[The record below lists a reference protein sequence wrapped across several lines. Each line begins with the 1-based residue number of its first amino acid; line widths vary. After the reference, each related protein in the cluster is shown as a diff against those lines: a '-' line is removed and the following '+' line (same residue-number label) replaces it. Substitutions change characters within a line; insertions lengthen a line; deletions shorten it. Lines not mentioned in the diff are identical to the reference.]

1 MAIQN
6 RIADF
11 HADMTAWRHHI
22 HETPEV
28 AFEETQTADFVAG
41 KLTEFGIA
49 VHRGLAGTGV
59 VGVLQGEGKATG
71 KSIGLRAD
79 MDALPMQEENTFA
92 HASKIAGKM
101 HACGHDGHTTMLLG
115 AARYL
120 AETRNFSGT
129 VNFIFQP
136 AEEGAGGGKRM
147 VEEGLFDQFP
157 CDMVFGM
164 HNWPELPPGQMGVR
178 PGPVMAGADR
188 FEITIQGRGGHA
200 ALPHLSVDP
209 VVVASQL
216 VLAVQ
221 TLVSRNISPVECG
234 VVSITRIHAGTAY
247 NIIPNEVKLAGTV
260 RALTA
265 EIRQQLEDGLRHLVK
280 TLPPAFGATGGLI
293 YHLGYPPTI
302 NHDAPSVIAAEVAA
316 KVVGAANIR
325 DNLGPSMGAEDFSY
339 MLNARP
345 GSYVWLGQG
354 GSALGCALHN
364 PRYDFNDDVLPVGAS
379 YWATLVETVLPR
391 VA

>member
-1 MAIQN
+1 
-6 RIADF
+6 
-11 HADMTAWRHHI
+11 
-22 HETPEV
+22 HENPEV
-28 AFEETQTADFVAG
+28 AFEETQTSDFVAG
-41 KLTEFGIA
+41 KLAEFGID
-49 VHRGLAGTGV
+49 VHRGLAGTGL
-59 VGVLQGEGKATG
+59 VGVLRGEGQDTG
-71 KSIGLRAD
+71 QTIGLRAD

-92 HASKIAGKM
+92 HASKVAGKM

-178 PGPVMAGADR
+178 AGPVMAGADR

-216 VLAVQ
+216 VLAAQ

-265 EIRQQLEDGLRHLVK
+265 EIRQQLEDGLRHLVR
-280 TLPPAFGATGGLI
+280 TLPPVFGATGELT
-293 YHLGYPPTI
+293 YYLGYPPTI
-302 NHDAPSVIAAEVAA
+302 NHADPSAIAAEVAA
-316 KVVGAANIR
+316 KVVGAENIHG
-325 DNLGPSMGAEDFSY
+325 NLG
-339 MLNARP
+339 
-345 GSYVWLGQG
+345 
-354 GSALGCALHN
+354 
-364 PRYDFNDDVLPVGAS
+364 
-379 YWATLVETVLPR
+379 
-391 VA
+391 

>member
-22 HETPEV
+22 HEHPEV
-28 AFEETQTADFVAG
+28 AFEETRTAAFVAE
-41 KLTEFGIA
+41 KLTGFGIE
-49 VHRGLAGTGV
+49 VHQGLAGTGV
-59 VGVLQGEGKATG
+59 VGVLKGEGRDTG
-71 KSIGLRAD
+71 KTIGLRAD

-92 HASKIAGKM
+92 HASKVAGKM

-147 VEEGLFDQFP
+147 VEEGLFDRFP
-157 CDMVFGM
+157 CDLVFGM
-164 HNWPELPPGQMGVR
+164 HNWPELPPGKMGVR

-200 ALPHLSVDP
+200 AQPHLGVDP
-209 VVVASQL
+209 VVVAAQL
-216 VLAVQ
+216 VVAAQ
-221 TLVSRNISPVECG
+221 TLVSRTISPVECG

-260 RALTA
+260 RALTP
-265 EIRQQLEDGLRHLVK
+265 EIRQQLEDGLRNLVT
-280 TLPPAFGATGGLI
+280 TLPPVFGATGELV

-302 NHDAPSVIAAEVAA
+302 NHAEPSAIAAAVAA
-316 KVVGAANIR
+316 KVAGPENVLS
-325 DNLGPSMGAEDFSY
+325 DMGPSMGAEDFAY

-364 PRYDFNDDVLPVGAS
+364 PRYDFNDDVLPMGAS